1 MDRRKRLLDF
11 HEEATLVMLNKVALQ
26 NKAKVFAKIRIAD
39 ALEITSSGLSDIEY
53 GYALKAHFDFVVANT
68 VNSALFAVE
77 FDGLSHEHNATV
89 IANDAKKNSIC
100 KKLGMPFLRINADF
114 LTRKIRRFTLL
125 SWLTE
130 LWFLNEAFEQA
141 QKEGTIPDDEPFCY
155 FAILAESLTDKITF
169 PYDLSLPSRAF
180 LNKCCEQE
188 RCKDFTPAVH
198 IANDVNGYTFGV
210 ALIRL
215 NEENVVVGRANCR
228 SFMFQPVSAQELCQ
242 ELATIEACEKM
253 KAYLSG
259 KYRPVKMAEAISQI
273 SNLEKLAKDNGAH
286 YSKQGVVWQ

>member
-11 HEEATLVMLNKVALQ
+11 HEEATHAVLNKVALQ

-39 ALEITSSGLSDIEY
+39 ALEITSSGLSDIGY
-53 GYALKAHFDFVVANT
+53 GYALKAHFDFVVADT

-77 FDGLSHEHNATV
+77 FDGLIHEHDATV

-141 QKEGTIPDDEPFCY
+141 QKEGAIPDDEPFCY
-155 FAILAESLTDKITF
+155 FAILSESITEKITF

-180 LNKCCEQE
+180 LIKCCEQGH
-188 RCKDFTPAVH
+188 CKDFTPAIH
-198 IANDVNGYTFGV
+198 IADDVNGHTFGI
-210 ALIRL
+210 ALLRL
-215 NEENVVVGRANCR
+215 NEEDVVIGRANCR
-228 SFMFQPVSAQELCQ
+228 SFMFQPVSTRELCQ
-242 ELATIEACEKM
+242 ELATIEAYEKM
-253 KAYLSG
+253 KTYLSG
-259 KYRPVKMAEAISQI
+259 KYRPIKMVEAISQI
-273 SNLEKLAKDNGAH
+273 NRIEKLAKDNGAH
-286 YSKQGVVWQ
+286 YFKQGAVWQ

>member
-11 HEEATLVMLNKVALQ
+11 HEEATHALLNKVALQ
-26 NKAKVFAKIRIAD
+26 NKAKVFAKIRVAD
-39 ALEITSSGLSDIEY
+39 ALEITSSGLSNVEY
-53 GYALKAHFDFVVANT
+53 GYALKAHFDFVVADT

-77 FDGLSHEHNATV
+77 FDGLIHEYSATV

-100 KKLGMPFLRINADF
+100 KKLGMPFLRIDADF

-125 SWLTE
+125 GWLTE

-141 QKEGTIPDDEPFCY
+141 QKEGAIPDDEPFCY
-155 FAILAESLTDKITF
+155 FAILADSLTDKITF

-180 LNKCCEQE
+180 LNKCFEE
-188 RCKDFTPAVH
+188 NHCKDFTPAVH
-198 IANDVNGYTFGV
+198 IADDINGHTFAI

-215 NEENVVVGRANCR
+215 NEEDVIIGRANCR
-228 SFMFQPVSAQELCQ
+228 SFMFQPISTRELCQ
-242 ELATIEACEKM
+242 ELATIEVCEKM

-259 KYRPVKMAEAISQI
+259 KCRPVKIVEAISQI
-273 SNLEKLAKDNGAH
+273 NRIEKLAKDNEAQ
-286 YSKQGVVWQ
+286 YSKQGTVWH